1 MIKHRRIETETRPI
15 DEELTKLVTED
26 VDESKQSIEE
36 AAYYLG
42 MKRRQHDLPGDELK
56 DWFEAENAVKEN
68 LD

>member
-42 MKRRQHDLPGDELK
+42 MKRRQHDLPGD
-56 DWFEAENAVKEN
+56 WFEAENAVKEN